1 MNGSG
6 DHRMK
11 LFKIYQNINKDY
23 DTYDS
28 AVVIA
33 NSAEEAQK
41 IHPNDPCPYLDSPDD
56 FSMYDSWVS
65 RPDLVSVIYLGEVVG
80 EPDSDIYP
88 GAIICASFNAG

>member
-1 MNGSG
+1 
-6 DHRMK
+6 MK
-11 LFKIYQNINKDY
+11 LFKIYQNMNKGY

-28 AVVIA
+28 AVVVA

-41 IHPNDPCPYLDSPDD
+41 IHPCGGSSD

-80 EPDSDIYP
+80 APVNDIDAVGTPVNDTYP

>member
-1 MNGSG
+1 
-6 DHRMK
+6 MK
-11 LFKIYQNINKDY
+11 LFKIYQNINKGY

-41 IHPNDPCPYLDSPDD
+41 IHPNDSSGD

-65 RPDLVSVIYLGEVVG
+65 RPDLVSLIYLGEVVG